1 MRHTLS
7 VNQRLLL
14 QTRLRSFLLALLLA
28 AGGLVANGAS
38 PLSVAAAENEIPE
51 IPSCAALLERKVTFN
66 ATTVSIEGEEL
77 TKERLR
83 KQWATSVLDPM
94 YRLSSSY
101 VPTTLTWITTQAVAS
116 PTKGV
121 FLLRRSAATALR
133 SMFLA
138 AREAEVQLRI
148 ISAYRSYQTQKTTF
162 AYWVEQSGLQLARKY
177 SAIPGHSE
185 HQLGT
190 AVDLGTLGAGAPWGS
205 SSFATSPTA
214 VWLTENAYKFGFVR
228 SYPAGAK
235 RVALS
240 CYGSEPWHWRYVG
253 PNLAYEIVCSEQ
265 VPRIFLWN
273 KQYGGERVIGENC
286 AELQVP
292 EGYPVDGDVDGD
304 RVLDEVDNCPDV
316 FNPDQI
322 DSDAN
327 GIGDA
332 CEPVVSPSPEPTPT
346 P

>member
-1 MRHTLS
+1 MRNRTQAS
-7 VNQRLLL
+7 RW
-14 QTRLRSFLLALLLA
+14 RGPRAFALALLVAFATAGVKPSTVLA
-28 AGGLVANGAS
+28 VGDA
-38 PLSVAAAENEIPE
+38 IPE
-51 IPSCAALLERKVTFN
+51 IPSCATLLERKVIFTT
-66 ATTVSIEGEEL
+66 TTVGMQGEEI
-77 TKERLR
+77 TKEHLR
-83 KQWATSVLDPM
+83 KQWATAVLDPM
-94 YRLSSSY
+94 YRLSSGY
-101 VPTTLTWITTQAVAS
+101 VPTTLTWITPQAVAS

-121 FLLRRSAATALR
+121 FQLRRETATALR

-138 AREAEVQLRI
+138 AREAEVRLRI
-148 ISAYRSYQTQKTTF
+148 ISAYRSYRTQTATF
-162 AYWVEQSGLQLARKY
+162 AYWVAQSGLQLARKY

-205 SSFATSPTA
+205 ASFATSPTA
-214 VWLTENAYKFGFVR
+214 IWLTENAYKFGFVR

-253 PNLAYEIVCSEQ
+253 LNLAYEIVCSEQ

-286 AELQVP
+286 GALQAP
-292 EGYPVDGDVDGD
+292 EGYPVDGDADGD
-304 RVLDEVDNCPDV
+304 GVLDEVDNCPDV
-316 FNPDQI
+316 FNPDQL

-346 P
+346 PTP

>member
-1 MRHTLS
+1 MRSRTQAS
-7 VNQRLLL
+7 SWRAP
-14 QTRLRSFLLALLLA
+14 RAFALALLIVFAAAGIKPSAVLA
-28 AGGLVANGAS
+28 ADVA
-38 PLSVAAAENEIPE
+38 IPE
-51 IPSCAALLERKVTFN
+51 IPSCATLLARKVTLT
-66 ATTVSIEGEEL
+66 ATSVEIEGEEL
-77 TKERLR
+77 TKDRLR

-94 YRLSSSY
+94 YRLPSSY

-116 PTKGV
+116 STKGV
-121 FLLRRSAATALR
+121 FMLRRSAARALR

-138 AREAEVQLRI
+138 AREEEVQLRI

-162 AYWVEQSGLQLARKY
+162 AYWVEQSGLRLARKY

-205 SSFATSPTA
+205 ASFATSPTA
-214 VWLTENAYKFGFVR
+214 IWLTENAYKFGFVR

-253 PNLAYEIVCSEQ
+253 LNLAYEIVCSEQ

-292 EGYPVDGDVDGD
+292 VGYPVDGDGDGD
-304 RVLDEVDNCPDV
+304 GVLDEVDNCPDV
-316 FNPDQI
+316 FNPDQL

-332 CEPVVSPSPEPTPT
+332 CEPAPTPT

>member
-1 MRHTLS
+1 MFIRA
-7 VNQRLLL
+7 
-14 QTRLRSFLLALLLA
+14 RSLALAALLLICG
-28 AGGLVANGAS
+28 AGAQGSAPAGVRGLDG
-38 PLSVAAAENEIPE
+38 EIPE
-51 IPSCAALLERKVTFN
+51 IPSCATLLARKVTFN
-66 ATTVSIEGEEL
+66 ATTVAIEGEQL

-94 YRLSSSY
+94 HRLPSNY

-205 SSFATSPTA
+205 ASFATSPTA
-214 VWLTENAYKFGFVR
+214 IWLTENAYKFGFVR

-253 PNLAYEIVCSEQ
+253 LNLAYEIVCSEQ

-273 KQYGGERVIGENC
+273 RQYCGERVIGENC
-286 AELQVP
+286 GALQVP
-292 EGYPVDGDVDGD
+292 EGYPVDGDADGD
-304 RVLDEVDNCPDV
+304 GVLDEVDNCPDV

-346 P
+346 PTP